1 MQRVDRRLA
10 VVVEDDPAISRG
22 VCMRLK
28 HAGFETSAAFD
39 GATGLEMIRQ
49 SAPNFVILDVLMP
62 GMSGL
67 ELLQELR
74 SEMGSA
80 APPVLMLSASLQD
93 QQAALDAGATYF
105 LTKPYRSAE
114 LLDAIHSLPMAMH
127 S

>member
-22 VCMRLK
+22 VCMRLQ
-28 HAGFETSAAFD
+28 HEGFETVAAFD
-39 GATGLEMIRQ
+39 GESGLEQIRQ
-49 SAPNFVILDVLMP
+49 RSPMFVILDVLMP
-62 GMSGL
+62 GMNGL

-74 SEMGSA
+74 REMGNS

-105 LTKPYRSAE
+105 LTKPYRSSE